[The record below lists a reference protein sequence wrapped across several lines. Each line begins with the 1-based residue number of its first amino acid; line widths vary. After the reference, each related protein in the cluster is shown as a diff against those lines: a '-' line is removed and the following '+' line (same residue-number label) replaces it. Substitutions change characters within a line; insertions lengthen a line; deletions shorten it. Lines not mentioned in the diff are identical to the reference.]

1 MMKHLNN
8 FPLHL
13 SYLYDSKTHPFFSS
27 QLRRIGFGWFGY
39 RQWCYFRLVRESQQ
53 STVDASGLGVWF
65 RLDSIMICFSFYMAL
80 LWPKLENK
88 NMLLIHFALQWILN
102 VAWNPVFFSWHQTK
116 FALVLIVAFT
126 LLIAYFLYTY
136 WPALK
141 LKSLLLLPYFLW
153 LLIAT
158 SLNAFIVIK
167 N

>member
-1 MMKHLNN
+1 MATKLILFLVLNFAALALGGLATGSGVTSEWYAN
-8 FPLHL
+8 LNKAPWTPPGWVF
-13 SYLYDSKTHPFFSS
+13 
-27 QLRRIGFGWFGY
+27 GFAW
-39 RQWCYFRLVRESQQ
+39 
-53 STVDASGLGVWF
+53 TN
-65 RLDSIMICFSFYMAL
+65 IMICFSFYMAL

-88 NMLLIHFALQWILN
+88 NMLLLLFALQWILN
-102 VAWNPVFFSWHQTK
+102 VVWNPVFFSFHQTK
-116 FALVLIVAFT
+116 FALVLIVALT